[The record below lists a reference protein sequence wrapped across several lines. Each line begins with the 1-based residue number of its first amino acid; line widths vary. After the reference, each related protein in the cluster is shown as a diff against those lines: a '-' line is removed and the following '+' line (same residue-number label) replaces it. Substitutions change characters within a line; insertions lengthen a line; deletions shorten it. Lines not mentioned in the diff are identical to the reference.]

1 MIPFN
6 YLDIYWIGGS
16 PCSGK
21 SSTASILANRYGL
34 RLFHSDDHMDQHTRQ
49 ADPARQPVMARI
61 ARMNWEQIWMRPV
74 PELVADELEF
84 YREEFDQ
91 LRAALEQI
99 PGEAPILAEGTAWL
113 PELLIHAGVSPART
127 FFLVPTATF
136 QARHYAQRPW
146 ARDIL
151 SECSQPQQAFQNWM
165 DRDSLFADAVEEQ
178 ARAGGMPVRRVDGT
192 LSLPET
198 CALIERS
205 FDLPFPKKQGAT
217 HERKPSIPR

>member
-1 MIPFN
+1 MIPLN
-6 YLDIYWIGGS
+6 RLDIYWMGGS

-21 SSTASILANRYGL
+21 SSIANTLADRYGL
-34 RLFHSDDHMDQHTRQ
+34 RLFRSDDHMDQHIRQ
-49 ADPARQPVMARI
+49 ADPVRQPAMAKI

-74 PELVADELEF
+74 SEQVADELEF

-91 LRAALEQI
+91 LCAELEQF
-99 PGEAPILAEGTAWL
+99 PGKAPILAEGTAWL
-113 PELLIHAGVSPART
+113 PELLIRAGVSPART

-136 QARHYAQRPW
+136 QVQHYAQRPW

-165 DRDSLFADAVEEQ
+165 DRDSRFANAVEEQ

-192 LSLPET
+192 LTLPET

-205 FDLPFPKKQGAT
+205 FDLPFSKNA
-217 HERKPSIPR
+217 RSRA